1 MLLSAY
7 GGKVAANA
15 LSVANPQFTKEIIR
29 RQNEA
34 VDEYMSK
41 KIIGDINGYNPSKQ
55 SEISIKS
62 HWGKYINYSKDK
74 NVVKCGKKMHIFT
87 SIPIKDDLFPTLVVL
102 KSCNGNYLSLQDN
115 G

>member
-1 MLLSAY
+1 MVVKWQQMHYQLQIHNSLKKSLDD
-7 GGKVAANA
+7 KMKQLTNIC
-15 LSVANPQFTKEIIR
+15 Q
-29 RQNEA
+29 
-34 VDEYMSK
+34 K